1 MTRMHFTRWERDR
14 LGKLC
19 LVRDSYEVI
28 GEPQQSRQRSSWE
41 YAAGF
46 LVSSCV
52 VVVVALVLLGA
63 S

>member
-1 MTRMHFTRWERDR
+1 MFYSRWERDR
-14 LGKLC
+14 LGKLL

-28 GEPQQSRQRSSWE
+28 GEPEESRKRSSWE

-52 VVVVALVLLGA
+52 VVVVALVIVGA